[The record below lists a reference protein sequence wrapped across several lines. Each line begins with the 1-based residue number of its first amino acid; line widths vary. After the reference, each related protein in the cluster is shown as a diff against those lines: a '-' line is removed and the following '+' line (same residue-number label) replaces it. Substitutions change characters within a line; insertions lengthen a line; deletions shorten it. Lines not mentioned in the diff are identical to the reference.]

1 MDPHLA
7 DGVYSWRDGS
17 SINKCG
23 ARITLEGTD
32 TLAGSA
38 VTLDECV
45 RNLSLFASI
54 PLSQAILCASTNAA
68 KSLGDAVSSHK
79 GLLAADYDADLSVWD
94 RQTGQVKAAWVS
106 GKLAFS
112 SETL

>member
-1 MDPHLA
+1 MDPNLP
-7 DGVYSWRDGS
+7 DGVYPWRDG

-23 ARITLEGTD
+23 SRITLEGTD

-38 VTLDECV
+38 VSLDECV
-45 RNLSLFASI
+45 RNLSTFASI

-68 KSLGDAVSSHK
+68 KSLGEAVSSRK
-79 GLLAADYDADLSVWD
+79 GTLGVGFDADLSVWD
-94 RQTGQVKAAWVS
+94 RQTGQVKAAWVA

-112 SETL
+112 K